1 MHDDVRKFELQ
12 LGGTGCASGLFRFGQ
27 PPVNSVSLGNDHGV
41 VRVVRVTF
49 ARSLT
54 CLRAHPNM
62 CKHMT
67 GTDSLIGQTFSHYQ
81 ILERLGGG
89 GMGVVYKA
97 EDTRLHRFVALKF
110 LPDNVAKDPQAL
122 ARFQREAQ
130 AASALNHPNICTIY
144 DIGES
149 DEKAFIAMEFL
160 DGQTLKHLISSRR
173 IEQETLLDL
182 GIQVADALDAAH
194 SQGIVHRDIK
204 PANIFVTKRG
214 HAKIL
219 DFGLAKVAN
228 AKGSGVSK
236 ADTLATMGVDS
247 AQLTSPGTAL
257 GTVSYMSPEQVLGKE
272 LDARTD
278 LFSFGIVLYEMG
290 TGALPFQGES
300 SGAIFDS
307 ILHKTPVAPVRL
319 NSNLSAEFEQVTHKA
334 MEKDRDLRYQSAA
347 DMRADLKR
355 LKRDTSSGRVNAV
368 SASAQQ
374 SGLEASPAAGSSSSG
389 ATRLA
394 VQVNSGSSKLR
405 WIAAVAMIALLATA
419 GIVLRMFLR
428 HSGPRPFQQYSISQ
442 ITNSGT
448 ARLSAISPDGKYV
461 LIAMREKG
469 LESLWLRNLPTG
481 SDTQV
486 VAPSL
491 ASFASLSFSPDG
503 NYLYFRQTGDSS
515 GLFHV
520 LFRAPVL
527 GGTPKLI
534 VRDVDAH
541 PVFSPDGQRMIYIRC
556 NSPEANKCRWLS
568 ANLDGEGEQTL
579 LIREATIPEWM
590 SWSPDGKRIAFT
602 LSYGSDKEHE
612 TLGLFDPASN
622 TEHPLFSFPGKRI
635 YDLSWTPDG
644 NGILVR
650 YSDKSSNFGRGQ
662 IGYISYPEG
671 KFEPLTNDTNNYST
685 LSLSSDGKTLT
696 TIESQIE
703 GEVDLLPAAGG
714 NTSSVIPGISKMIRQ
729 AKGLA
734 WANDSEFLL
743 LLRDKILRIGIDGAK
758 QTEIFSDSE
767 STLEQVAVCG
777 GGKSIVVAMRGREG
791 RPAMNLWRMDVD
803 GSNLKRLTEGED
815 DIGPACAANGSRWVY
830 YFEAA
835 GNRWMRVPLDGG
847 KAEPLP
853 RTGVPGSPAL
863 FITDVSRDDSLL
875 VTPASIFE
883 AAKNAYKQTFGVV
896 KTNSLATLPQV
907 FDGDS
912 RIVLAGNRSPLFT
925 PDGQAV
931 TYPIRGGSDEYN
943 LWVQPLD
950 GKPGRQITHFPT
962 EHIPLFGWSPDGK
975 KLMVARDHV
984 ESDVVLLRDT
994 SK

>member
-1 MHDDVRKFELQ
+1 MSKRM
-12 LGGTGCASGLFRFGQ
+12 
-27 PPVNSVSLGNDHGV
+27 P
-41 VRVVRVTF
+41 
-49 ARSLT
+49 
-54 CLRAHPNM
+54 
-62 CKHMT
+62 

-110 LPDNVAKDPQAL
+110 LPDNVAKDAQSL

-160 DGQTLKHLISSRR
+160 DGQTLKHLIGSQH
-173 IEQETLLDL
+173 IELENLLDI

-194 SQGIVHRDIK
+194 GQGIVHRDIK

-228 AKGSGVSK
+228 LKASSGK
-236 ADTLATMGVDS
+236 TDTLATMGVDS

-290 TGALPFQGES
+290 TGTLPFQGES

-319 NSNLSAEFEQVTHKA
+319 NSNLPVEFEQVIHKA
-334 MEKDRDLRYQSAA
+334 MEKDRDLRCQSAA
-347 DMRADLKR
+347 DLRADLKR
-355 LKRDTSSGRVNAV
+355 LKRDTSSGRVNV
-368 SASAQQ
+368 VGSSAQQ
-374 SGLEASPAAGSSSSG
+374 SGLQASPTANSQSGGVIPPAAQ
-389 ATRLA
+389 AK
-394 VQVNSGSSKLR
+394 SGSSKLT
-405 WIAAVAMIALLATA
+405 WIAAVAMIALLLTA
-419 GIVLRMFLR
+419 GVVLRMFLR

-503 NYLYFRQTGDSS
+503 NYLYFLQAGDSS

-527 GGTPKLI
+527 GGTPKMI
-534 VRDVDAH
+534 VRDIDAH

-568 ANLDGEGEQTL
+568 ANPDGEGEQTL
-579 LIREATIPEWM
+579 LIREGTIPVWM
-590 SWSPDGKRIAFT
+590 SWSPDGKRIAFA
-602 LSYGSDKEHE
+602 LNYGSAKEHE
-612 TLGLFDPASN
+612 IIGLFDPAGN
-622 TEHPLFSFPGKRI
+622 QEKPFFSFPGKRI

-650 YSDKSSNFGRGQ
+650 YSDKNSNFSRGQ
-662 IGYISYPEG
+662 IGYVSYPAG
-671 KFEPLTNDTNNYST
+671 KFEPLTNDMNNYST
-685 LSLSSDGKTLT
+685 LSLSSDGRTLT

-714 NTSSVIPGISKMIRQ
+714 NTNSVIPGISRMIRQ
-729 AKGLA
+729 AKDLA
-734 WANDSEFLL
+734 WLTDTEVLL
-743 LLRDKILRIGIDGAK
+743 FQRDKILRIGIDGAK
-758 QTEIFSDSE
+758 QTEIFSDST
-767 STLEQVAVCG
+767 STLDQGAVCG
-777 GGKSIVVAMRGREG
+777 SGKSIVVGIRGREG
-791 RPAMNLWRMDVD
+791 RSAMNLWRMDAD
-803 GSNLKRLTEGED
+803 GSNLKRLTDGED
-815 DIGPACAANGSRWVY
+815 DIAPACAANGSKWVY
-830 YFEAA
+830 YFDVSAA
-835 GNRWMRVPLDGG
+835 RWMRVPLDGG
-847 KAEPLP
+847 KTEALP
-853 RTGVPGSPAL
+853 RTGVTGSPSL

-883 AAKNAYKQTFGVV
+883 PAKNTYKQTFGLV
-896 KTNSLATLPQV
+896 KTNALATAPQV
-907 FDGDS
+907 FDADS
-912 RIVLAGNRSPLFT
+912 RIVLAGGLSPLFT

-931 TYPIRGGSDEYN
+931 AYPIRGGSDEYN

-950 GKPGRQITHFPT
+950 GKPGHQITHFST
-962 EHIPLFGWSPDGK
+962 EHIPVFSWSRDGK

>member
-1 MHDDVRKFELQ
+1 VYVHAALTHYP
-12 LGGTGCASGLFRFGQ
+12 L
-27 PPVNSVSLGNDHGV
+27 
-41 VRVVRVTF
+41 
-49 ARSLT
+49 RSLT
-54 CLRAHPNM
+54 CLRAQPKM
-62 CKHMT
+62 CKHMP
-67 GTDSLIGQTFSHYQ
+67 GTDSLIGHTFSHYQ

-110 LPDNVAKDPQAL
+110 LPDNVAKDPQAR

-144 DIGES
+144 DIGEA
-149 DEKAFIAMEFL
+149 DEKAFIAMELL
-160 DGQTLKHLISSRR
+160 DGQTLKHLIGGQR
-173 IEQETLLDL
+173 IELEDLLDL

-194 SQGIVHRDIK
+194 GQGIVHRDIK

-219 DFGLAKVAN
+219 DFGLAKVVN
-228 AKGSGVSK
+228 SKVSSGK

-290 TGALPFQGES
+290 TGILPFQGES

-319 NSNLSAEFEQVTHKA
+319 NSNLPVEFAQAIHKA

-355 LKRDTSSGRVNAV
+355 LKRDTSSGRVNV
-368 SASAQQ
+368 VTVSAQQ
-374 SGLEASPAAGSSSSG
+374 AGSQSGGATSPAVPP
-389 ATRLA
+389 T
-394 VQVNSGSSKLR
+394 SGSSKLK
-405 WIAAVAMIALLATA
+405 WIAAIAMIALLATA

-428 HSGPRPFQQYSISQ
+428 YNGPRPFQQYSISQ

-448 ARLSAISPDGKYV
+448 ARLSAISPDGKYL

-503 NYLYFRQTGDSS
+503 NYLYFRQAGDSS

-534 VRDVDAH
+534 VRDIDAH

-556 NSPEANKCRWLS
+556 NSPEANKCHWLS
-568 ANLDGEGEQTL
+568 ANLHGEGEQTL
-579 LIREATIPEWM
+579 LVREATIPVWM
-590 SWSPDGKRIAFT
+590 SWSPDGKRIAFA
-602 LSYGSDKEHE
+602 LNYGSAKEEE
-612 TLGLFDPASN
+612 TIGLFDPASN
-622 TEHPLFSFPGKRI
+622 QEKPLFSFPGKRI
-635 YDLSWTPDG
+635 YDLRWTADG

-650 YSDKSSNFGRGQ
+650 YSDKNSNFGRGQ
-662 IGYISYPEG
+662 IGYVSYPEG
-671 KFEPLTNDTNNYST
+671 RFEPLTNDTNNYST

-714 NTSSVIPGISKMIRQ
+714 TASSTIPGINKMLRQ
-729 AKGLA
+729 AKDLA
-734 WANDSEFLL
+734 WLSDSELL
-743 LLRDKILRIGIDGAK
+743 LFQRDKILRIGIDGGK
-758 QTEIFSDSE
+758 QAEIFSDAA
-767 STLEQVAVCG
+767 STLDQGAVCG
-777 GGKSIVVAMRGREG
+777 GGKSIVVGIRGREG
-791 RPAMNLWRMDVD
+791 RARMNLWRMDVD
-803 GSNLKRLTEGED
+803 GSNLKCLTDGED
-815 DIGPACAANGSRWVY
+815 DIGPVCAANGSKWVY
-830 YFEAA
+830 YFDA
-835 GNRWMRVPLDGG
+835 GGAHWMRVPLDGG
-847 KAEPLP
+847 KAEALP

-875 VTPASIFE
+875 ATPASIFQ
-883 AAKNAYKQTFGVV
+883 AAKNTYKQTFGVV
-896 KTNSLATLPQV
+896 KTDALATAPQV

-912 RIVLAGNRSPLFT
+912 RIVLAGGRSPLFT

-931 TYPIRGGSDEYN
+931 AYPVRGGSDEYN

-950 GKPGRQITHFPT
+950 GKPGHQITHFPT
-962 EHIPLFGWSPDGK
+962 EHIHVFSWSPDGK
-975 KLMVARDHV
+975 KLMIARDHV
-984 ESDVVLLRDT
+984 EADVVLLRDT